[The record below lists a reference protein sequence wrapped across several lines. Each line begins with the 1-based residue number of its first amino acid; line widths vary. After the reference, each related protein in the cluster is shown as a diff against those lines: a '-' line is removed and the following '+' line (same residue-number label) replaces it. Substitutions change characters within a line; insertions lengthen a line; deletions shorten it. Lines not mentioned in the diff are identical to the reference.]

1 MTGFALIYVIGIGVA
16 LLAFSGALAYCSF
29 IVPNRDGIDPK
40 E

>member
-1 MTGFALIYVIGIGVA
+1 MTDFSMIYLIGIVGA